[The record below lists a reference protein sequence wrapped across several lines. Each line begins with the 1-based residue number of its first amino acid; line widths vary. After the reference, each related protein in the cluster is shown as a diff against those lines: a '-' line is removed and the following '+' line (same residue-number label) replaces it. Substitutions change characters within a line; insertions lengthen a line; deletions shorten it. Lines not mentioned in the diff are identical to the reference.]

1 MPAASSK
8 ARWPRRSSP
17 RRAIPIRRAWSI
29 PCRGWASAP
38 GAANSGCA
46 RSRASCPRSRPI
58 RPAAASTHAARRC
71 PTSAARRRPM
81 SLAWAPAVSCG
92 VITMADK
99 LLELD
104 DLAVH
109 FQVGSALR
117 GGVKTLKAVDG
128 VSLDVKPGECLGLV
142 GESGCGK
149 STLALAI
156 MGLIPPTHG
165 GIALNGQAISGR
177 DRMATARTVQMVF
190 QDPYASLNPRQTV
203 RRTLADPLRLHGVTN
218 RSEVDQRVA
227 DMMAKVGLRPDHAD
241 RYPHEFSGGQRQR
254 IGIARALILRP
265 KLVICDEPVSAL
277 DVSIRAQIIN
287 LLLDL
292 KDEMGLSYIM
302 ISHDLGV
309 VEHVS
314 DRVAVMYLGRIVEQ
328 GGWREIFEDPRHPY
342 TRALIAAIPDP
353 FHLVAA
359 TAKAKAKGEIAS
371 ALDPP
376 PGCHFNPRCP
386 LKADRCV
393 SEVPALEAVAAGH
406 RAACHFRDRVG

>member
-1 MPAASSK
+1 
-8 ARWPRRSSP
+8 
-17 RRAIPIRRAWSI
+17 
-29 PCRGWASAP
+29 
-38 GAANSGCA
+38 
-46 RSRASCPRSRPI
+46 
-58 RPAAASTHAARRC
+58 
-71 PTSAARRRPM
+71 
-81 SLAWAPAVSCG
+81 
-92 VITMADK
+92 MAEP
-99 LLELD
+99 LLTLD

-109 FQVGSALR
+109 FTVGSTFA
-117 GGVKTLKAVDG
+117 GGIKTLKAVEG
-128 VSLDVKPGECLGLV
+128 ISLDVRPGECLGLV

-156 MGLIPPTHG
+156 MGLLAPTRG
-165 GIALNGQAISGR
+165 RIALEGR
-177 DRMATARTVQMVF
+177 DLRQRTRLETARTVQMVF

-203 RRTLADPLRLHGVTN
+203 RRTLADPLRLQGV
-218 RSEVDQRVA
+218 SDKAEIDGRVM
-227 DMMAKVGLRPDHAD
+227 DMLAKVGLRPEHAD

-287 LLLDL
+287 LLLEL

-328 GGWREIFEDPRHPY
+328 GGWQEIFENPRHPY

-353 FHLVAA
+353 FHRVPAA
-359 TAKAKAKGEIAS
+359 TARAKAKGEIAS
-371 ALDPP
+371 ALNPP
-376 PGCHFNPRCP
+376 PGCPFHPRCP
-386 LKADRCV
+386 LKADRCTNELPLLDIV
-393 SEVPALEAVAAGH
+393 GPGH
-406 RAACHFRDRVG
+406 RAACHFRDRVV

>member
-1 MPAASSK
+1 
-8 ARWPRRSSP
+8 
-17 RRAIPIRRAWSI
+17 
-29 PCRGWASAP
+29 
-38 GAANSGCA
+38 
-46 RSRASCPRSRPI
+46 
-58 RPAAASTHAARRC
+58 
-71 PTSAARRRPM
+71 
-81 SLAWAPAVSCG
+81 
-92 VITMADK
+92 MADP
-99 LLELD
+99 LLALD

-109 FQVGSALR
+109 FRVGNVLA

-128 VSLDVKPGECLGLV
+128 VTLEVKAGECLGLV

-156 MGLIPPTHG
+156 MGLIPPTLGRLALEGHD
-165 GIALNGQAISGR
+165 IATI
-177 DRMATARTVQMVF
+177 DRMIAARTVQMVF

-203 RRTLADPLRLHGVTN
+203 RRTLADPLRIHGVSN
-218 RSEVDQRVA
+218 KAELEARVA
-227 DMMAKVGLRPDHAD
+227 DMMAKVGLRPEQAD
-241 RYPHEFSGGQRQR
+241 LYPHEFSGGQRQR

-265 KLVICDEPVSAL
+265 RLVICDEPVSAL

-328 GGWREIFEDPRHPY
+328 GSWQEIFEDPRHPY

-353 FHLVAA
+353 FHRAIV

-371 ALDPP
+371 ALNPP

-386 LKADRCV
+386 MKADRCV
-393 SEVPALEAVAAGH
+393 AEVPLLSPVESGH
-406 RAACHFRDRVG
+406 DAACHFRDLRPT

>member
-1 MPAASSK
+1 MAE
-8 ARWPRRSSP
+8 
-17 RRAIPIRRAWSI
+17 
-29 PCRGWASAP
+29 
-38 GAANSGCA
+38 
-46 RSRASCPRSRPI
+46 
-58 RPAAASTHAARRC
+58 
-71 PTSAARRRPM
+71 
-81 SLAWAPAVSCG
+81 SLL
-92 VITMADK
+92 K
-99 LLELD
+99 LD

-109 FQVGSALR
+109 FQVGSALA

-128 VSLDVKPGECLGLV
+128 VTLDVRPGECLGLV

-156 MGLIPPTHG
+156 MGLVPPTRGHITLDG
-165 GIALNGQAISGR
+165 HTLSKR
-177 DRMATARTVQMVF
+177 ERMHTARTVQMVF
-190 QDPYASLNPRQTV
+190 KDPYASLNPRQTV
-203 RRTLADPLRLHGVTN
+203 RRTLADPLRIHGVTDKA
-218 RSEVDQRVA
+218 EIDARVR
-227 DMMAKVGLRPDHAD
+227 DMMDKVGLRPDHAD

-254 IGIARALILRP
+254 IGIARALILKP

-287 LLLDL
+287 LLLEL
-292 KDEMGLSYIM
+292 KDELGLAYIM

-328 GGWREIFEDPRHPY
+328 GGWQEIFENPRHPY

-353 FHLVAA
+353 FHY
-359 TAKAKAKGEIAS
+359 AKISASAKAKGEIAS
-371 ALDPP
+371 ALNPP

-393 SEVPALEAVAAGH
+393 AEAPVLEAVSDGH
-406 RAACHFRDRVG
+406 RAACHFRDRVTP

>member
-1 MPAASSK
+1 MAE
-8 ARWPRRSSP
+8 
-17 RRAIPIRRAWSI
+17 
-29 PCRGWASAP
+29 
-38 GAANSGCA
+38 
-46 RSRASCPRSRPI
+46 
-58 RPAAASTHAARRC
+58 
-71 PTSAARRRPM
+71 
-81 SLAWAPAVSCG
+81 SLLS
-92 VITMADK
+92 
-99 LLELD
+99 LD

-109 FQVGSALR
+109 FKVGNALA
-117 GGVKTLKAVDG
+117 GGIKTLKAVDG
-128 VSLDVKPGECLGLV
+128 VTLDVKPGECLGLV

-156 MGLIPPTHG
+156 MGLLPPTRG
-165 GIALNGQAISGR
+165 TMNVDGQQISGATPP
-177 DRMATARTVQMVF
+177 DRMKMARTVQMVF

-203 RRTLADPLRLHGVTN
+203 RRTLADPLRLHGITDKA
-218 RSEVDQRVA
+218 EVEARVIE
-227 DMMAKVGLRPDHAD
+227 MMAKVGLRPEQAD

-254 IGIARALILRP
+254 IGIARALILKP
-265 KLVICDEPVSAL
+265 KLVLCDEPVSAL

-287 LLLDL
+287 LLLEL

-328 GGWREIFEDPRHPY
+328 GGWQEIFENPRHPY

-353 FHLVAA
+353 FHRAA
-359 TAKAKAKGEIAS
+359 ISADAKARGEIAS
-371 ALDPP
+371 ALNPP

-386 LKADRCV
+386 LKADICTAEYPAFGEV
-393 SEVPALEAVAAGH
+393 SPGH

>member
-1 MPAASSK
+1 
-8 ARWPRRSSP
+8 
-17 RRAIPIRRAWSI
+17 
-29 PCRGWASAP
+29 
-38 GAANSGCA
+38 
-46 RSRASCPRSRPI
+46 
-58 RPAAASTHAARRC
+58 
-71 PTSAARRRPM
+71 
-81 SLAWAPAVSCG
+81 
-92 VITMADK
+92 MADS
-99 LLELD
+99 LLALN

-109 FQVGSALR
+109 FTVGSAFS

-128 VSLDVKPGECLGLV
+128 VSLDIKPGECLGLV

-156 MGLIPPTHG
+156 MGLVPPTHG
-165 GIALNGQAISGR
+165 AITLDGR
-177 DRMATARTVQMVF
+177 DLKQRQRLETARTVQMVF

-203 RRTLADPLRLHGVTN
+203 RRTLADPLRLQGV
-218 RSEVDQRVA
+218 SDKAEIGERVM
-227 DMMAKVGLRPDHAD
+227 DMLAKVGLRPEHAD

-254 IGIARALILRP
+254 IGIARALILQP

-287 LLLDL
+287 LLLEL
-292 KDEMGLSYIM
+292 KDEMGLAYIM

-328 GGWREIFEDPRHPY
+328 GDWREIFENPRHPY

-353 FHLVAA
+353 FHRTAI

-371 ALDPP
+371 ALNPP
-376 PGCHFNPRCP
+376 PGCHFHPRCP
-386 LKADRCV
+386 LKEERCV
-393 SEVPALEAVAAGH
+393 TEVPALEAVAAGH
-406 RAACHFRDRVG
+406 RAACHFRERTN

>member
-1 MPAASSK
+1 L
-8 ARWPRRSSP
+8 
-17 RRAIPIRRAWSI
+17 
-29 PCRGWASAP
+29 C
-38 GAANSGCA
+38 GATIMLE
-46 RSRASCPRSRPI
+46 P
-58 RPAAASTHAARRC
+58 
-71 PTSAARRRPM
+71 
-81 SLAWAPAVSCG
+81 LL
-92 VITMADK
+92 K
-99 LLELD
+99 LD
-104 DLAVH
+104 NLAVH
-109 FQVGSALR
+109 FKVGGALS

-128 VSLDVKPGECLGLV
+128 VSLEVKAGECLGLV

-156 MGLIPPTHG
+156 MGLVPPTHG

-218 RSEVDQRVA
+218 GSEVDQRVA

-292 KDEMGLSYIM
+292 KEEMGLSYIM

-328 GGWREIFEDPRHPY
+328 GGWQEIFEDPRHPY

-359 TAKAKAKGEIAS
+359 SATAKARGEIAS
-371 ALDPP
+371 ALNPP

-386 LKADRCV
+386 IKADRCV

>member
-1 MPAASSK
+1 M
-8 ARWPRRSSP
+8 
-17 RRAIPIRRAWSI
+17 
-29 PCRGWASAP
+29 
-38 GAANSGCA
+38 
-46 RSRASCPRSRPI
+46 RSR
-58 RPAAASTHAARRC
+58 
-71 PTSAARRRPM
+71 
-81 SLAWAPAVSCG
+81 
-92 VITMADK
+92 
-99 LLELD
+99 
-104 DLAVH
+104 
-109 FQVGSALR
+109 
-117 GGVKTLKAVDG
+117 GGIKTLKAVDG

-203 RRTLADPLRLHGVTN
+203 RRTLADPLRLHGVTD
-218 RSEVDQRVA
+218 RAEVDQRVI

-254 IGIARALILRP
+254 IGIARALILQP

-292 KDEMGLSYIM
+292 KEEMGLSYIM

-328 GGWREIFEDPRHPY
+328 GGWQEIFEDPRHPY

-359 TAKAKAKGEIAS
+359 SATAKARGEIAS
-371 ALDPP
+371 ALNPP

-406 RAACHFRDRVG
+406 LAACHFRDRVG